1 MKRLLPGL
9 ALLFVAR
16 FALAAHALAL
26 GYAPKYPAGFS
37 HFDYVNPQA
46 PKGGDVVLP
55 NPDRRTSFD
64 SFNPFVIKGTPAP
77 SLSPLMFEPFGRQ
90 SRRACQRLWPA
101 CAGHADRRR
110 RAFCYVQT

>member
-1 MKRLLPGL
+1 MPAWLRCLLPGL

-46 PKGGDVVLP
+46 PKGGEVVLP

-77 SLSPLMFEPFGRQ
+77 SLSRMRPASAAGRT
-90 SRRACQRLWPA
+90 CT
-101 CAGHADRRR
+101 GMDRRYSAAR
-110 RAFCYVQT
+110 